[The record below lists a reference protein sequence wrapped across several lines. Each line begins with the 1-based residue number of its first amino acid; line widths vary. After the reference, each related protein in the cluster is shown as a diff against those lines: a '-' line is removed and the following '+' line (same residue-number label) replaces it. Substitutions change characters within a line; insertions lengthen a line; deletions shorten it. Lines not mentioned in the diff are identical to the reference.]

1 MLFKSCHYKHTNIR
15 YVNLSDIRN
24 KNPHI
29 TISLLCNKNILYFI
43 FYKTEIKQIF
53 IIPEQLVLS
62 SRVSMIARLLKNPP
76 SMQEI
81 HIQFLGEE
89 EPLEKG

>member
-1 MLFKSCHYKHTNIR
+1 M
-15 YVNLSDIRN
+15 NLSDIRN

-43 FYKTEIKQIF
+43 FYKTEIRQIF
-53 IIPEQLVLS
+53 IIPEQLGLS

-76 SMQEI
+76 AMQDTP
-81 HIQFLGEE
+81 IQFLREE
-89 EPLEKG
+89 DPLEKG

>member
-29 TISLLCNKNILYFI
+29 TISFI
-43 FYKTEIKQIF
+43 FYKTEIRQIF
-53 IIPEQLVLS
+53 IIPEQLGLS

-76 SMQEI
+76 AMQDTP
-81 HIQFLGEE
+81 IQFFREE
-89 EPLEKG
+89 DPLEKG